1 MKYFAAKQNNFI
13 QFGSRSKIAK
23 LIGVHS
29 ETIKRWNKDK
39 KEVVFKNGYEIYLN
53 TEKL

>member
-1 MKYFAAKQNNFI
+1 MIYYAAKRNNHI
-13 QFGSRSKIAK
+13 SFGSRSKIAK

-29 ETIKRWNKDK
+29 ETIKRWVKAK
-39 KEVVFKNGYEIYLN
+39 KEVVYKNGFEFYLN